1 MNVTTVPVTLTTRQI
16 AAQVGGELTGP
27 PDLAIIGLA
36 QVEEAAAGQLVLLQ
50 TPAHA
55 GAWPASHASAAL
67 VGCDVAVAPDAHRA
81 LIRVADF
88 DAAMIALLRLFQPSP
103 ARPQPG
109 IHPSAVVDSSAHL
122 ESGVAVGPHCFIG
135 PRARIGAGCIL
146 HPRVTIMDD
155 VIVGSAC
162 ELYPGA
168 VVRERC
174 ALGRGVIVHPNAV
187 IGADGF
193 GFRPASDGR
202 SLVKVPQI
210 GTVRIGDD
218 VEIGAGTCID
228 RGTFGT
234 TIIGSGTKIDNLC
247 QIGHNCRIGRA
258 CAFAAQVGIAGSTTV
273 GDGVMMGGKAG
284 IRDHLTVGA
293 GAQIAAYA
301 AVMNDV
307 PPGARWAG
315 YPAMEGRDTMRQV
328 AAVRALPALLHPLRA
343 LLKGR
348 SSGSPEGPD
357 RR

>member
-1 MNVTTVPVTLTTRQI
+1 MNPTPVPATLTTRRI
-16 AAQVGGELTGP
+16 AEQVGGELTGP
-27 PDLAIIGLA
+27 PDLAIAGLA
-36 QVEEAAAGQLVLLQ
+36 QVEEAVAGQLVLLQ

-67 VGCDVAVAPDAHRA
+67 VGRDVTVAPDAHRA

-88 DAAMIALLRLFQPSP
+88 DAAMIALLRLFQPPP

-109 IHPSAVVDSSAHL
+109 VHPSAVVDSSAML
-122 ESGVAVGPHCFIG
+122 GSGVAIGPHCFIG
-135 PRARIGAGCIL
+135 PRVRLGDGCIL
-146 HPRVTIMDD
+146 HARVTIMDD
-155 VIVGSAC
+155 ALVGSAS

-174 ALGRGVIVHPNAV
+174 ELGRRVIVHPNAV

-193 GFRPASDGR
+193 GFRPAPDGR
-202 SLVKVPQI
+202 GLVKVPQI
-210 GTVRIGDD
+210 GTVCIGDD

-228 RGTFGT
+228 RGTFGAT
-234 TIIGSGTKIDNLC
+234 TIASGTKIDNLC

-273 GDGVMMGGKAG
+273 GDGVLMGGKAG
-284 IRDHLTVGA
+284 IRDHLTIGA
-293 GAQIAAYA
+293 GAQLAAYA

-315 YPAMEGRDTMRQV
+315 YPAMEARDTMRQV
-328 AAVRALPALLHPLRA
+328 AAVRALPALLRPLRA
-343 LLKGR
+343 LLAGR
-348 SSGSPEGPD
+348 SGGAPAGPD
-357 RR
+357 QR